1 MEVAK
6 EEKELRPVLTKK
18 EFQGLCA
25 RYGFSQAESGTLD
38 LLNETLVAAVEKIT
52 KQGILQADHDKQ
64 SGLNG
69 GHAKKAV
76 EMTKEI
82 PKGFF

>member
-1 MEVAK
+1 MET
-6 EEKELRPVLTKK
+6 EERKLRPVVTNK

-25 RYGFSQAESGTLD
+25 RYGFSQAESGTKD
-38 LLNETLVAAVEKIT
+38 LLNAALVAAAEKIT

-69 GHAKKAV
+69 EHAKKAV

-82 PKGFF
+82 PRGIFQ

>member
-1 MEVAK
+1 ME
-6 EEKELRPVLTKK
+6 RPLFTKK

-25 RYGFSQAESGTLD
+25 RHDFTQAEDGTLAV
-38 LLNETLVAAVEKIT
+38 LNKAVDSALVKIAI
-52 KQGILQADHDKQ
+52 QGLLQADHDKH

-69 GHAKKAV
+69 NHAKKAV

-82 PKGFF
+82 PKGIF